1 MENTNKETEALKR
14 KIRKVWL
21 PVLLCVLIVLNLTIA
36 PKILSH
42 YTPSYQPVSVENSNI
57 QIPPSIPLETL
68 PPTSSSPVSEGPKN
82 EKPIALEPT
91 QEKKEEKT
99 NKNEK
104 PVSHHQ
110 NNKNNKKTRFIPSSH
125 GQSRNFRFFLFF
137 LVILITGI
145 IFVLIVT
152 KTERNFEY
160 SKARSNKITIDNNAE
175 INGYINI
182 PDRPYENYDHI

>member
-1 MENTNKETEALKR
+1 MENTNKESDALKR

-21 PVLLCVLIVLNLTIA
+21 PVLLCILIVLNLTIA
-36 PKILSH
+36 PKLLSH
-42 YTPSYQPVSVENSNI
+42 YTPNYQPVSVENSNI

-68 PPTSSSPVSEGPKN
+68 PPSSSSSVSGEPKN
-82 EKPIALEPT
+82 EKPIVLEPT
-91 QEKKEEKT
+91 KEEKEKKT

-104 PVSHHQ
+104 PVPQPQ
-110 NNKNNKKTRFIPSSH
+110 NNKKNKKPRFIPSSH

-137 LVILITGI
+137 LVILITGL

-160 SKARSNKITIDNNAE
+160 SKARSNTITIDNNAE
-175 INGYINI
+175 MNGYHNI
-182 PDRPYENYDHI
+182 PDRPYESYDHI

>member
-1 MENTNKETEALKR
+1 MENNKESDALKR

-36 PKILSH
+36 PKLLSH
-42 YTPSYQPVSVENSNI
+42 YTPNYQPVSVENSNI
-57 QIPPSIPLETL
+57 QIPQSIPLDTL
-68 PPTSSSPVSEGPKN
+68 SPASSSPVTENPKT
-82 EKPIALEPT
+82 EKPIVLEPT
-91 QEKKEEKT
+91 KDAQEEKA
-99 NKNEK
+99 NKYEK
-104 PVSHHQ
+104 PVSQPQ
-110 NNKNNKKTRFIPSSH
+110 NNKKNKKARFIPSSH

-137 LVILITGI
+137 LVILITGL

-160 SKARSNKITIDNNAE
+160 SKARSNKITIGNNAE
-175 INGYINI
+175 MNGYHNI